1 MFITQKHLSRRT
13 VLRGI
18 GATVAL
24 PFLDAMVPAARA
36 QSKLLAGR
44 KPRLAAIEMVHGAAG
59 SSVEGLEKHYWSPV
73 KEGRDFDFTLSLSP
87 LEPLRDYITIVS
99 DTDLGNAES
108 ASAPEV
114 GGDHNRSSSVFL
126 TASRPKRT
134 EGSDIYSG
142 VSMDQIYAQKFG
154 QDTALP
160 SIQLCIENVGSISGA
175 CGYGYSCVYSTA
187 ISWASPTQPF
197 PSERD
202 PRVVF
207 ERLFGHGAT
216 AAERTTRRRQDL
228 TILDSIRQ
236 RVASLQRDLGASD
249 KNRLSEYL
257 ENVGEIERR
266 LQNIEKRNLT
276 AADARELPDAPIG
289 VPDSFD
295 EHVRLMFDLQVLAF
309 ATEVTR
315 VSSFKLGR
323 DVSARVYPE
332 SGVNTPFHASSH
344 HGDKSKNIE
353 DFAKLN
359 RYHVG
364 AVAYFLKKLRSTPDG
379 DGNLLD
385 HSMILYGSPMA
396 DGNRHSHK
404 RLPLFLAGH
413 ANGELKGNLHLK
425 TPLGTPMANV
435 LLTSLHKLGVD
446 DVERIGDSTGELAI

>member
-13 VLRGI
+13 VLRGL

-24 PFLDAMVPAARA
+24 PFLDAMVPAVKAMRQTA
-36 QSKLLAGR
+36 AVR
-44 KPRLAAIEMVHGAAG
+44 RPRLAAIEMVHGAAG
-59 SSVEGLEKHYWSPV
+59 SSTEGLARNYWSPV
-73 KEGRDFDFTLSLSP
+73 KEGAGFDFSMSLSP
-87 LEPLRDYITIVS
+87 LEPYREYVTIVS
-99 DTDLGNAES
+99 DTDLANAES

-126 TASRPKRT
+126 TASRPKQT
-134 EGSDIYSG
+134 EGSDIYAG
-142 VSMDQIYAQKFG
+142 VSMDQIYAQRFG
-154 QDTALP
+154 QDTPLP

-216 AAERTTRRRQDL
+216 DAERKVRRQQDL
-228 TILDSIRQ
+228 TILDAIRERVSHIQ
-236 RVASLQRDLGASD
+236 RQLGPSD
-249 KNRLSEYL
+249 RHRLAEYL
-257 ENVGEIERR
+257 ESVGEIERR
-266 LQNIEKRNLT
+266 LQNVERQNST
-276 AADARELPDAPIG
+276 GEPRELPDAPIG
-289 VPDSFD
+289 VPDSFE
-295 EHVRLMFDLQVLAF
+295 EHAKLMFDLQVLAF
-309 ATEVTR
+309 ATETTR

-332 SGVNTPFHASSH
+332 SGVGTPFHALSH
-344 HGDKSKNIE
+344 HGDKSETILE
-353 DFAKLN
+353 FARLN
-359 RYHVG
+359 QYHVG
-364 AVAYFLKKLRSTPDG
+364 VVAYFLEKLRNTPDG

-385 HSMILYGSPMA
+385 HSLVLYGSPMA

-413 ANGELKGNLHLK
+413 ASGTLKGNLHHRA
-425 TPLGTPMANV
+425 PLGTPMANA
-435 LLTSLHKLGVD
+435 LLTALHKLGVD
-446 DVERIGDSTGELAI
+446 DLDRIGDSTGELAI

>member
-24 PFLDAMVPAARA
+24 PFLDAMVPAAKQLRKTA
-36 QSKLLAGR
+36 AVR

-73 KEGRDFDFTLSLSP
+73 KEGKGFDFTLSLSP
-87 LEPLRDYITIVS
+87 LEPHRDYLTIIS
-99 DTDLGNAES
+99 DTDLANAES

-126 TASRPKRT
+126 TAARPKQT

-142 VSMDQIYAQKFG
+142 VSMDQIYAQRFG
-154 QDTALP
+154 QDTPLP

-187 ISWASPTQPF
+187 ISWAAPNKPF

-216 AAERTTRRRQDL
+216 ESERRARRRRDL
-228 TILDSIRQ
+228 TILDAIRD
-236 RVASLQRDLGASD
+236 RVAGIQRELGPTD
-249 KNRLSEYL
+249 RNRLAEYL
-257 ENVGEIERR
+257 ESVGEIERR
-266 LQNIEKRNLT
+266 LQNVEKQNLN
-276 AADARELPDAPIG
+276 AEARELPDAPIG

-295 EHVRLMFDLQVLAF
+295 EHTKLMFDLQVLAF
-309 ATEVTR
+309 ATEMTR
-315 VSSFKLGR
+315 VSSFKMGR

-332 SGVNTPFHASSH
+332 SGVTTPFHASSH
-344 HGDKSKNIE
+344 HGDKSSSIE
-353 DFAKLN
+353 EFARLN

-364 AVAYFLKKLRSTPDG
+364 TVAYFLEKLKATPDG

-385 HSMILYGSPMA
+385 HSLVLYGSPMA

-413 ANGELKGNLHLK
+413 ANGQLEGNYHLK
-425 TPLGTPMANV
+425 APLGTSMGNA
-435 LLTSLHKLGVD
+435 LLTVLHKLGVD
-446 DVERIGDSTGELAI
+446 DIDHIGDSTGTLSF

>member
-1 MFITQKHLSRRT
+1 MYITQKHLSRRT
-13 VLRGI
+13 VLRGL

-24 PFLDAMVPAARA
+24 PFLDAMVPAAT
-36 QSKLLAGR
+36 QLR
-44 KPRLAAIEMVHGAAG
+44 KTAARRTPRLAAIEMVHGAAG

-87 LEPLRDYITIVS
+87 LEPYRDYLTIIS
-99 DTDLGNAES
+99 DTDLANAES
-108 ASAPEV
+108 TSAPEV
-114 GGDHNRSSSVFL
+114 GGDHNRSSAVFL
-126 TASRPKRT
+126 TASHPKRT
-134 EGSDIYSG
+134 EGSDISAG
-142 VSMDQIYAQKFG
+142 VSMDQIYARKFG

-187 ISWASPTQPF
+187 ISWASPTMPF

-216 AAERTTRRRQDL
+216 ASERTARRQQNL
-228 TILDSIRQ
+228 TILDSIRD
-236 RVASLQRDLGASD
+236 RVARIQKDLGSSD
-249 KNRLSEYL
+249 RNRLGEYL
-257 ENVGEIERR
+257 ESVGEIERR
-266 LQNIEKRNLT
+266 LQNVERQNLNGT
-276 AADARELPDAPIG
+276 TRELPDAPVG

-295 EHVRLMFDLQVLAF
+295 EHTRSMFDLQVLAF

-315 VSSFKLGR
+315 VSSFKMGR

-332 SGVNTPFHASSH
+332 SGVTTPFHASSH

-359 RYHVG
+359 KYHVG
-364 AVAYFLKKLRSTPDG
+364 TVAYFLEKLRNTPDG
-379 DGNLLD
+379 EGNLLD
-385 HSMILYGSPMA
+385 NSVVLYGSPMA

-413 ANGELKGNLHLK
+413 GGGQIKGNLHLK
-425 TPLGTPMANV
+425 TPLGTPMANA
-435 LLTSLHKLGVD
+435 LLTVLHRLGVD
-446 DVERIGDSTGELAI
+446 DVDRIGDSTGDLAI